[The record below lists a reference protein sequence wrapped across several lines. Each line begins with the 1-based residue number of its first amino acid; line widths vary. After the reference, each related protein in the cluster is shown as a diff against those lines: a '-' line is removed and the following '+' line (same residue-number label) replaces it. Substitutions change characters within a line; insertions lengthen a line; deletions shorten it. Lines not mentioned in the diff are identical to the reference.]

1 MHAQVCNV
9 LLGAPSRLRA
19 DGHAPVKGETFMAS
33 AKRDSILKAGVA
45 SLAFAAVALAFAPMA
60 GAQAMG
66 EYGAVVGNSAS
77 MAASA
82 PHADLPAL
90 PGTSAQTNSSGT
102 STTEIR
108 EDDSSPEDAKAA
120 DTDNSQS
127 GDEWS
132 EVKGGSDDGN

>member
-1 MHAQVCNV
+1 MEI
-9 LLGAPSRLRA
+9 
-19 DGHAPVKGETFMAS
+19 VK
-33 AKRDSILKAGVA
+33 RNSILSAAVA
-45 SLAFAAVALAFAPMA
+45 SLAFAAIALAFVPIA
-60 GAQAMG
+60 GAQTMG
-66 EYGAVVGNSAS
+66 EYGAVVGNSAG

-90 PGTSAQTNSSGT
+90 PRTSTETNSSGT

-108 EDDSSPEDAKAA
+108 EDDSSPEDTKAA

-132 EVKGGSDDGN
+132 QVKGSDDGN

>member
-1 MHAQVCNV
+1 ME
-9 LLGAPSRLRA
+9 
-19 DGHAPVKGETFMAS
+19 K
-33 AKRDSILKAGVA
+33 AKRDSIIGAGIA
-45 SLAFAAVALAFAPMA
+45 MLAVAAVALAFVPLA
-60 GAQAMG
+60 GAQTMG
-66 EYGAVVGNSAS
+66 EYGAVVGNSAGA
-77 MAASA
+77 AASA

-90 PGTSAQTNSSGT
+90 PGTSAVTNSSGT

-132 EVKGGSDDGN
+132 QVKGADQDQ

>member
-1 MHAQVCNV
+1 MEKAN
-9 LLGAPSRLRA
+9 RN
-19 DGHAPVKGETFMAS
+19 
-33 AKRDSILKAGVA
+33 SILSAAVA
-45 SLAFAAVALAFAPMA
+45 SLAFAAIALAFVPMA
-60 GAQAMG
+60 GAQTMG
-66 EYGAVVGNSAS
+66 EYGAVVGNSAGA
-77 MAASA
+77 AASA

-90 PGTSAQTNSSGT
+90 PGTSAETNSSGT

-132 EVKGGSDDGN
+132 QVKGSDDGQ